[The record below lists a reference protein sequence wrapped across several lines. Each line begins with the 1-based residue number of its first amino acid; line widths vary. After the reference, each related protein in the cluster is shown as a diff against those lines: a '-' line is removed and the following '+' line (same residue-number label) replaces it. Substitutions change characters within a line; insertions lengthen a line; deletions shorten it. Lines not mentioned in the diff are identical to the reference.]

1 MAVRRMNKRFRIV
14 GMIGDPGPTRDCYP
28 AGSLLDRWS
37 DSGWQNG
44 VQIDHL
50 KDLQSLKIRTKNS
63 VYELTIVSAEQAEVL
78 VRGGAFFPE
87 LAPVRLA
94 GSTLGGSFIK
104 AKGVY
109 IGFRMEFNL
118 GGLNIVTTSPVE
130 WIGPVE
136 DPGEIGLP
144 AFRE

>member
-1 MAVRRMNKRFRIV
+1 MVTV
-14 GMIGDPGPTRDCYP
+14 IGDSGTASDYYP
-28 AGSLLDRWS
+28 AGSMLDRWS

-44 VQIDHL
+44 IQIDHL

-118 GGLNIVTTSPVE
+118 GGLNIITTSPVE

-136 DPGEIGLP
+136 DPGEIGNP
-144 AFRE
+144 AFWE

>member
-1 MAVRRMNKRFRIV
+1 MP
-14 GMIGDPGPTRDCYP
+14 GDPTSANDYLP
-28 AGSLLDRWS
+28 AGSLLNRWS

-44 VQIDHL
+44 VQIDRL

-63 VYELTIVSAEQAEVL
+63 IYELTVVSAEQGEVL
-78 VRGGAFFPE
+78 VRGGSFFPE

-136 DPGEIGLP
+136 DPGEIRFPSL
-144 AFRE
+144 RES

>member
-1 MAVRRMNKRFRIV
+1 MVSV
-14 GMIGDPGPTRDCYP
+14 TGDTGSTSDYYP
-28 AGSLLDRWS
+28 SGSLLETWS

-50 KDLQSLKIRTKNS
+50 KDLQSLKIGTRNS
-63 VYELTIVSAEQAEVL
+63 VYELTVVSAEQGEVL

-109 IGFRMEFNL
+109 VGFRMEFNT

-136 DPGEIGLP
+136 DPGEIGVP
-144 AFRE
+144 PFRE